1 MLLTYVILIYNDWS
15 SCNKYLYN
23 DQVGKKL
30 VEDFYQL
37 LVVYSQ
43 NEKIKPV
50 ESYLLKLNDIARKKK
65 TRLVYYDNHSLKE
78 DLSQFIVEE
87 YRLSKMEQKWDK
99 FET

>member
-1 MLLTYVILIYNDWS
+1 MIDRRAINI
-15 SCNKYLYN
+15 LYN

-50 ESYLLKLNDIARKKK
+50 ESYLLKLNDIAKK

-87 YRLSKMEQKWDK
+87 YRLSKMEQK
-99 FET
+99 

>member
-1 MLLTYVILIYNDWS
+1 MIDRRAINI
-15 SCNKYLYN
+15 LYN

-50 ESYLLKLNDIARKKK
+50 ESYLLKLNDIKQD
-65 TRLVYYDNHSLKE
+65 VFS
-78 DLSQFIVEE
+78 SF
-87 YRLSKMEQKWDK
+87 
-99 FET
+99 

>member
-1 MLLTYVILIYNDWS
+1 MIDRRAINI
-15 SCNKYLYN
+15 LYN

-65 TRLVYYDNHSLKE
+65 IHLVYYDNHSLKE

-87 YRLSKMEQKWDK
+87 YRLSKMEQK
-99 FET
+99 

>member
-1 MLLTYVILIYNDWS
+1 MIDRQAIYI
-15 SCNKYLYN
+15 LYN

-30 VEDFYQL
+30 VEHFYQL

-65 TRLVYYDNHSLKE
+65 TRLIFVPFLK
-78 DLSQFIVEE
+78 DDTLLQ
-87 YRLSKMEQKWDK
+87 
-99 FET
+99 

>member
-1 MLLTYVILIYNDWS
+1 MIDRQAIYI
-15 SCNKYLYN
+15 LYN

-30 VEDFYQL
+30 VERFYQL

-65 TRLVYYDNHSLKE
+65 TRLFYYDNHSLKE

-87 YRLSKMEQKWDK
+87 YRLSKMEQK
-99 FET
+99 

>member
-1 MLLTYVILIYNDWS
+1 MWYWFIMIDRRAINI
-15 SCNKYLYN
+15 LYN
-23 DQVGKKL
+23 DQIGKKL
-30 VEDFYQL
+30 IEDFYQL

>member
-1 MLLTYVILIYNDWS
+1 MIDRRAINI
-15 SCNKYLYN
+15 LYN

-37 LVVYSQ
+37 LVYSQ

-50 ESYLLKLNDIARKKK
+50 ESYLLKLNIARKKK
-65 TRLVYYDNHSLKE
+65 IRLVYYDNHSLKE

-87 YRLSKMEQKWDK
+87 YRLSKMEQK
-99 FET
+99 

>member
-1 MLLTYVILIYNDWS
+1 MIDRRAINI
-15 SCNKYLYN
+15 LYN

-65 TRLVYYDNHSLKE
+65 IRLVYDNHSLKE

-87 YRLSKMEQKWDK
+87 YRLSKMEQK
-99 FET
+99 

>member
-1 MLLTYVILIYNDWS
+1 MIDRRAINI
-15 SCNKYLYN
+15 LYN

-30 VEDFYQL
+30 VEDFY
-37 LVVYSQ
+37 Q

-65 TRLVYYDNHSLKE
+65 IRLVYYDNHSLKE

-87 YRLSKMEQKWDK
+87 YRLSKMEQK
-99 FET
+99 

>member
-1 MLLTYVILIYNDWS
+1 MIDRRAINI
-15 SCNKYLYN
+15 LYN

-65 TRLVYYDNHSLKE
+65 
-78 DLSQFIVEE
+78 
-87 YRLSKMEQKWDK
+87 
-99 FET
+99 

>member
-1 MLLTYVILIYNDWS
+1 MIDRRAINI
-15 SCNKYLYN
+15 LYN

-65 TRLVYYDNHSLKE
+65 TRLVYDNHSLKE

-87 YRLSKMEQKWDK
+87 YRLSKMEQK
-99 FET
+99 

>member
-1 MLLTYVILIYNDWS
+1 MIDRRAINI
-15 SCNKYLYN
+15 LYN

-50 ESYLLKLNDIARKKK
+50 ESYLLKLNDIARKNKI
-65 TRLVYYDNHSLKE
+65 RLVYYDNHSLKE
-78 DLSQFIVEE
+78 ALSQFIVEE
-87 YRLSKMEQKWDK
+87 YRLSKMEQK
-99 FET
+99 

>member
-1 MLLTYVILIYNDWS
+1 MIDRRAINI
-15 SCNKYLYN
+15 LYN

-65 TRLVYYDNHSLKE
+65 TRLVYYNNHSLKE
-78 DLSQFIVEE
+78 DLLQFIVEE
-87 YRLSKMEQKWDK
+87 YRLSKMEQK
-99 FET
+99 

>member
-1 MLLTYVILIYNDWS
+1 MIDRRAINI
-15 SCNKYLYN
+15 LYN
-23 DQVGKKL
+23 DQVCKKL

-43 NEKIKPV
+43 NGKIKPV
-50 ESYLLKLNDIARKKK
+50 ESYLLKLNDIAREKK

-87 YRLSKMEQKWDK
+87 YRLSKMEQK
-99 FET
+99 

>member
-1 MLLTYVILIYNDWS
+1 MIDRRAINI
-15 SCNKYLYN
+15 LYN
-23 DQVGKKL
+23 DQVCKKL

-43 NEKIKPV
+43 NGKIKPV

-78 DLSQFIVEE
+78 DPSQFIVEE
-87 YRLSKMEQKWDK
+87 YRLSKMEQK
-99 FET
+99 

>member
-1 MLLTYVILIYNDWS
+1 MIDRRAINI
-15 SCNKYLYN
+15 LYN

-30 VEDFYQL
+30 VERFYQL

-65 TRLVYYDNHSLKE
+65 IRLVYYDNHSLKE

-87 YRLSKMEQKWDK
+87 YRLSKMEQK
-99 FET
+99 

>member
-1 MLLTYVILIYNDWS
+1 MIDRRAINI
-15 SCNKYLYN
+15 LYN

-65 TRLVYYDNHSLKE
+65 TRLVYYDNHMY
-78 DLSQFIVEE
+78 FA
-87 YRLSKMEQKWDK
+87 YRKK
-99 FET
+99 FLLD

>member
-1 MLLTYVILIYNDWS
+1 MIDRRAINI
-15 SCNKYLYN
+15 LYN

-65 TRLVYYDNHSLKE
+65 TRLVYYDNHHSLKE

-87 YRLSKMEQKWDK
+87 YRLSKMEQK
-99 FET
+99 

>member
-1 MLLTYVILIYNDWS
+1 MIDRRAINI
-15 SCNKYLYN
+15 LYN

-65 TRLVYYDNHSLKE
+65 IRLVYYDNHSLKV

-87 YRLSKMEQKWDK
+87 YRLSKMEQK
-99 FET
+99 

>member
-1 MLLTYVILIYNDWS
+1 MIDRRAINI
-15 SCNKYLYN
+15 LYN
-23 DQVGKKL
+23 DQ
-30 VEDFYQL
+30 
-37 LVVYSQ
+37 VVYSQ

-87 YRLSKMEQKWDK
+87 YRLSKMEQK
-99 FET
+99 

>member
-1 MLLTYVILIYNDWS
+1 MIDRRAINI
-15 SCNKYLYN
+15 LYN

-65 TRLVYYDNHSLKE
+65 IRLVYYDNHSLKE
-78 DLSQFIVEE
+78 DMLFVEKTCQSYIE
-87 YRLSKMEQKWDK
+87 EKCK
-99 FET
+99 

>member
-1 MLLTYVILIYNDWS
+1 MIDRRAINI
-15 SCNKYLYN
+15 LYN

-50 ESYLLKLNDIARKKK
+50 ESYLERRKHV
-65 TRLVYYDNHSLKE
+65 L
-78 DLSQFIVEE
+78 FIMITIV
-87 YRLSKMEQKWDK
+87 
-99 FET
+99 

>member
-1 MLLTYVILIYNDWS
+1 MIDRQAIYI
-15 SCNKYLYN
+15 LYN

-30 VEDFYQL
+30 VEHFYQL

-78 DLSQFIVEE
+78 DLSQLIVEE
-87 YRLSKMEQKWDK
+87 YRLSKMEQK
-99 FET
+99 

>member
-1 MLLTYVILIYNDWS
+1 MIDRQAIYI
-15 SCNKYLYN
+15 LYN

-30 VEDFYQL
+30 VEHFYQL

-50 ESYLLKLNDIARKKK
+50 ESY
-65 TRLVYYDNHSLKE
+65 SLKE

-87 YRLSKMEQKWDK
+87 YRLSKMEQK
-99 FET
+99 

>member
-1 MLLTYVILIYNDWS
+1 MWYWFIMIDRRAINI
-15 SCNKYLYN
+15 LYN
-23 DQVGKKL
+23 DQVCKKL

-43 NEKIKPV
+43 NGKIKPV